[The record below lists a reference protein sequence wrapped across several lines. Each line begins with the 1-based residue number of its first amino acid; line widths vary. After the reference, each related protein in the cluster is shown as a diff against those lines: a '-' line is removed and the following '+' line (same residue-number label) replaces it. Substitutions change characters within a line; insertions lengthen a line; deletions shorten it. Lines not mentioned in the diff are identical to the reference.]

1 MGQPLRVLIIED
13 SEDDARLMLLELGRG
28 GYDTISRRVETPE
41 DMRSALEEGT
51 WDAAISDY
59 TLPRFSAPAALKL
72 LQEIG
77 IDLPFIVVTGAVG
90 EETAVEVMKAGA
102 HDYVM
107 KHNLK
112 RLPSSIEREL
122 RQAAVRKERKRVEE
136 SLKESEQRLKDAQ
149 NLGKIGS
156 WESDAA
162 THAVEWSA
170 ETYEIYE
177 RDKALGPPSQAEE
190 AGYYSS
196 AEVERMREFARIAM
210 QQGKDSDFDIN
221 ATLPGGITKYLH
233 IWIRPVK
240 DEAGHVVKLFG
251 SVQDI
256 TERKQ
261 AEEREKEEHVFSEA
275 LMETSPACI
284 LVVDSDRKVVFANAE
299 TDRVLGLSRNEVQGV
314 TFGEDFHLLDVDGAP
329 LPEGQLPVS
338 RVFLVR
344 QPLYSTEYA
353 FDSPTGRRIL
363 SISAA
368 PLYDGDGSVK
378 RVVATVEDITSAKR
392 HDEELEQAVERLQKA
407 MYATVEAMS
416 AAIEMRDPYTASH
429 QRRVT
434 VVACAIAGELSA
446 GGDSVLALTMAG
458 RMHDLGKLKVPT
470 EILTRPGKLG
480 PLELQMIREHPQATY
495 DLLQGIDFPWP
506 VAEIALQHHERI
518 DGSGYP
524 RGLKGVEMLP
534 EARILA
540 VADVFEAMSSHRP
553 YRASLG
559 IGAAIQEL
567 ESHRGVLYDT
577 ASVDALVR
585 LVREKGFELV

>member
-1 MGQPLRVLIIED
+1 MPTQRRT
-13 SEDDARLMLLELGRG
+13 ACW
-28 GYDTISRRVETPE
+28 GYP
-41 DMRSALEEGT
+41 
-51 WDAAISDY
+51 
-59 TLPRFSAPAALKL
+59 
-72 LQEIG
+72 
-77 IDLPFIVVTGAVG
+77 
-90 EETAVEVMKAGA
+90 
-102 HDYVM
+102 
-107 KHNLK
+107 
-112 RLPSSIEREL
+112 
-122 RQAAVRKERKRVEE
+122 
-136 SLKESEQRLKDAQ
+136 
-149 NLGKIGS
+149 
-156 WESDAA
+156 
-162 THAVEWSA
+162 
-170 ETYEIYE
+170 
-177 RDKALGPPSQAEE
+177 
-190 AGYYSS
+190 
-196 AEVERMREFARIAM
+196 
-210 QQGKDSDFDIN
+210 
-221 ATLPGGITKYLH
+221 
-233 IWIRPVK
+233 
-240 DEAGHVVKLFG
+240 
-251 SVQDI
+251 
-256 TERKQ
+256 
-261 AEEREKEEHVFSEA
+261 
-275 LMETSPACI
+275 
-284 LVVDSDRKVVFANAE
+284 
-299 TDRVLGLSRNEVQGV
+299 RNEVQGV

-480 PLELQMIREHPQATY
+480 PLELRDRREHPQATY

-559 IGAAIQEL
+559 VGAAIQEL
-567 ESHRGVLYDT
+567 ESHRGVLSDLLQLT
-577 ASVDALVR
+577 LSSGWFVRRASNLCDADRRSRR
-585 LVREKGFELV
+585 LARPQDWTHSCSFFQG